1 MIDNWN
7 NMENHTHTAYVT
19 VPTQFITAANGIKF
33 AFRRIG
39 TRQEVPIIYF
49 NHLTANLDN
58 CDPRIM
64 DGLATRHEIISFDYR
79 GVGSTSGADAKSI
92 QDMAKDALAF
102 IKALGYTRV
111 DILSFSMGGF
121 IAQELLAMEPTLVR
135 RIILAGTGPRGGQG
149 IRDVA
154 GMTWRDI
161 LRATFTL
168 RDPKFYLFF
177 NWTASGRSA
186 ARLFLARLK
195 ERKQDRDTTVK
206 IPTLRAQLNA
216 IKVWGQEPP
225 ADLSAFTLPVLVI
238 NGDNDRMVPTPNS
251 YGLAKRFPNAQ
262 LHIYAE
268 AAHGAIFQHHD
279 DFVKRALGF
288 FGE

>member
-1 MIDNWN
+1 MATRPNTTYAT
-7 NMENHTHTAYVT
+7 E
-19 VPTQFITAANGIKF
+19 PTQHIKAANGITF
-33 AFRRIG
+33 AYRRMG
-39 TRQEVPIIYF
+39 ERQEVPVLYF

-64 DGLATRHEIISFDYR
+64 DGMAAHHEIISFDYR
-79 GVGSTSGADAKSI
+79 GVGGTSGTDATSI

-102 IKALGYTRV
+102 IKAMGFSKV

-121 IAQELLAMEPTLVR
+121 IAQELMAMEPTLVR
-135 RIILAGTGPRGGQG
+135 RLILAGTGPRGGQG
-149 IRDVA
+149 ISDVA

-177 NWTASGRSA
+177 NWSASGRSA
-186 ARLFLARLK
+186 ARQFLARLK
-195 ERKQDRDTTVK
+195 ERKEDRDTAV
-206 IPTLRAQLNA
+206 PVRTLRAQLTA
-216 IKVWGQEPP
+216 IKVWGHEQP
-225 ADLSAFTLPVLVI
+225 ADLSVFTLPVLVI

-251 YGLAKRFPNAQ
+251 YDLAKCFPNAK
-262 LHIYAE
+262 LHIYAD
-268 AAHGAIFQHHD
+268 AAHGAIFQHHE

-288 FGE
+288 FGGRA

>member
-1 MIDNWN
+1 MGTRSNA
-7 NMENHTHTAYVT
+7 TYAT
-19 VPTQFITAANGIKF
+19 VPTQHVTAANGITF
-33 AFRRIG
+33 AYRRLG
-39 TRQEVPIIYF
+39 ERQEVPIIYL

-64 DGLATRHEIISFDYR
+64 DGLAVQHEIISFDYR
-79 GVGSTSGADAKSI
+79 GVGASSGSDAKTI
-92 QDMAKDALAF
+92 QDMARDAMAF
-102 IKALGYTRV
+102 IKALGFAKV

-121 IAQELLAMEPTLVR
+121 IAQELMAMEPRLVR
-135 RIILAGTGPRGGQG
+135 RLILAGTGPRGGQG
-149 IRDVA
+149 ISDVA

-177 NWTASGRSA
+177 NWSASGRSA
-186 ARLFLARLK
+186 ARTFLARLK
-195 ERKQDRDTTVK
+195 ERKQDRDTAVP
-206 IPTLRAQLNA
+206 IRTLRAQLNA
-216 IKVWGQEPP
+216 IETWGREQP

-251 YGLAKRFPNAQ
+251 YDMAKRFPNTK
-262 LHIYAE
+262 LHIYAD
-268 AAHGAIFQHHD
+268 AAHGAIFQHHE

-288 FGE
+288 FGGRE

>member
-7 NMENHTHTAYVT
+7 NMEKHTHTAYVT
-19 VPTQFITAANGIKF
+19 APTQFITAANGIKF

-64 DGLATRHEIISFDYR
+64 DGLAAQHEIISFDYR

-92 QDMAKDALAF
+92 QDMAKDCLAF
-102 IKALGYTRV
+102 INALGYTRV

-121 IAQELLAMEPTLVR
+121 IAQELMAMEPTLVR

-161 LRATFTL
+161 LRAMFTL

-195 ERKQDRDTTVK
+195 ERTLDRDKSV
-206 IPTLRAQLNA
+206 PVSTLRAQLNA

-251 YGLAKRFPNAQ
+251 YDLAKRFPNAQ
-262 LHIYAE
+262 LHIYAD

-279 DFVKRALGF
+279 DFVKRALEF